1 MWKPGEKHCRQTV
14 QHHQD
19 LQKGVFLKVVSLV
32 LSEGAAGTDEVREFM
47 GGQIVSGLASTVL
60 VFSQSEMES
69 HLSRKV
75 K

>member
-1 MWKPGEKHCRQTV
+1 M
-14 QHHQD
+14 
-19 LQKGVFLKVVSLV
+19 KVVSLV